1 MTPKRVV
8 VIASG
13 ETERRAL
20 PRLLSHLRGQ
30 GIALREVLVPPRH
43 MALTVD
49 MAEKLIKAAWYAN
62 PSEPPAKF
70 VVLLD
75 VDRSTPEDI
84 VGPIRRALPGRLS
97 GIGADVLVAYAQQH
111 LEAWYFGDSRNL
123 RAYLRRALGSVD
135 ASVPDGIEDPK
146 RHLMGLLAERSYTA
160 RTSEEIAATLDAST
174 ISGRSPSFRRFVE
187 AVRNGTATG

>member
-20 PRLLSHLRGQ
+20 PRLLSPLRGQ

-70 VVLLD
+70 VVLVD
-75 VDRSTPEDI
+75 VDRSTPEDV
-84 VGPIRRALPGRLS
+84 VGPIRSALPGRLS

-111 LEAWYFGDSRNL
+111 LEAWYFADSQNL

-135 ASVPDGIEDPK
+135 ASAPDGIEDPK

-160 RTSEEIAATLDAST
+160 R
-174 ISGRSPSFRRFVE
+174 IS
-187 AVRNGTATG
+187 